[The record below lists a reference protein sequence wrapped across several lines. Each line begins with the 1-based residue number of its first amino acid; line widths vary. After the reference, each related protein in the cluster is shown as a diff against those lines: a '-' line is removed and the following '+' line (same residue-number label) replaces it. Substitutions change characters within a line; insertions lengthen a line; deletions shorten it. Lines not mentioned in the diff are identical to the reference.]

1 MKTALEVFS
10 DNLDQLLAKQ
20 EKTQADLARYMKVST
35 ATASDWCNAHK
46 MPRVDKIKAIANW
59 LHVSMGDLLEERHY
73 MDDESAELANFLR
86 ENPDYKVLFS
96 AVQNVRPEDI
106 SFVKEMIERMT
117 PHE

>member
-73 MDDESAELANFLR
+73 RGKHDTKHDTNRKKFNLYVDIHTIRLQLLPQASG
-86 ENPDYKVLFS
+86 FS
-96 AVQNVRPEDI
+96 PG
-106 SFVKEMIERMT
+106 
-117 PHE
+117 